1 MTESMFTP
9 SDAAPW
15 YREISSKQWY
25 ALLAG
30 QLGWALDA
38 FDVMLYSFCLTS
50 IMEEWK
56 LKPAEAGFM
65 VTVTLFA
72 SSFGGILFGAIADRI
87 GRKRAL
93 MATVLLFSICSGLSG
108 LAQNLMQL
116 AIARTVLGLGMGGE
130 WASGALLV
138 SESWPAQHRGK
149 AIGLMQGGWAI
160 GYIAAAIAG
169 ATILPRLGWRAMFFV
184 GIVPALFTLWIRRK
198 VDEPAIWVEART
210 RGVTGRS
217 SGESF
222 LRIFGRDLVR
232 YTLLCTLTSAFVMFA
247 YWGLF
252 TWMPGFLALPL
263 DKGGAGLGIAKA
275 PIWIIPMMI
284 GALIGY
290 VTFGFIADRIGRRP
304 TFAAYLVISAILVWV
319 FGNTHDTTQLMVLGP
334 LVGFFGSGYFSV
346 FGAFIAELFPTRARG
361 AAVGFCYNT
370 GRMLSALAPTLVGS
384 LSTTYGLGGALTF
397 LAIAFVGGAIT
408 IFFLPET
415 RGRELR

>member
-1 MTESMFTP
+1 
-9 SDAAPW
+9 
-15 YREISSKQWY
+15 
-25 ALLAG
+25 
-30 QLGWALDA
+30 
-38 FDVMLYSFCLTS
+38 
-50 IMEEWK
+50 
-56 LKPAEAGFM
+56 M

-87 GRKRAL
+87 GRKKAL

-108 LAQNLMQL
+108 IAQDLTQL
-116 AIARTVLGLGMGGE
+116 AIARTLLGLGMGGE

-138 SESWPAQHRGK
+138 SETWPAQHRGK

-160 GYIAAAIAG
+160 GYIVAAIAG

-184 GIVPALFTLWIRRK
+184 GIAPALFTLWIRRK
-198 VDEPAIWVEART
+198 VDEPAIWVSARA
-210 RGVTGRS
+210 RGVTGSRGGS
-217 SGESF
+217 L
-222 LRIFGRDLVR
+222 LRIFDRSLVR

-252 TWMPGFLALPL
+252 SWMPGFLAQPV
-263 DKGGAGLGIAKA
+263 DQGGAGLGMAKA

-290 VTFGFIADRIGRRP
+290 ITFGFIADRIGRRP
-304 TFAAYLVISAILVWV
+304 TFAAYLVISAILVWI
-319 FGNTHDTTQLMVLGP
+319 FGRTHDATQLMLLGP

-346 FGAFIAELFPTRARG
+346 FGAFIAELFPTAARG
-361 AAVGFCYNT
+361 SAVGFCYNA
-370 GRMLSALAPTLVGS
+370 GRMLSALAPTLIGV

-397 LAIAFVGGAIT
+397 LAIAFLGGAIT

-415 RGRELR
+415 RGRELS